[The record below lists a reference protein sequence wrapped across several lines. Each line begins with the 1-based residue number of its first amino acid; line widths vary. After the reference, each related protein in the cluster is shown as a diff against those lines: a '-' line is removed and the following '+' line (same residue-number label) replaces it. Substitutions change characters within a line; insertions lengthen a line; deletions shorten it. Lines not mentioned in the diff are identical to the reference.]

1 MIGINQFQ
9 TKKGFTLV
17 EVMVVVSVFSVLFTI
32 TTGLFSF
39 ALKTQ
44 RNIRHHQEM
53 TDQLSYAADI
63 IASQIRDAKI
73 TPSTVPDCVG
83 GENNYSDE
91 ITQGDEGIRFYSRDN
106 LCVEI
111 YRKDTVILVGSP
123 GSEKSIPLTPK
134 PIFIEDFKVT
144 IQNPGMNDLGQAR
157 VTFMIR
163 ARGPYP
169 YNQEMTLVRT
179 VSQRNLNIGPT
190 GPTTP

>member
-1 MIGINQFQ
+1 MIGIDQN
-9 TKKGFTLV
+9 KKGFTLV

-53 TDQLSYAADI
+53 ISQLSYTADI
-63 IASQIRDAKI
+63 IASQLRDAKI
-73 TPSTVPDCVG
+73 TPPLEVCVE
-83 GENNYSDE
+83 GEDNYSE
-91 ITQGDEGIRFYSRDN
+91 STQGDEGIRFYSRDN

-111 YRKDTVILVGSP
+111 YRKDTVLLVGSP
-123 GSEKSIPLTPK
+123 ESGEAIPLTPK

-144 IQNPGMNDLGQAR
+144 IQNPGMNDSGQAR
-157 VTFMIR
+157 VTFMIK
-163 ARGPYP
+163 AKGPYP
-169 YNQEMTLVRT
+169 YEKEMTLVRT

-190 GPTTP
+190 GPTIP